1 MQVVAKKLADLHKT
15 SANIR
20 RHSEKQIKEY
30 MRSLEMFGQ
39 IRPMVVTEDGEI
51 LVGNGMYD
59 ALKAM
64 GNEYADV
71 YVVSGLSA
79 AEKKKLML
87 ADNKVYEMGFTDV
100 SVLDSILM
108 ELDGDFDIPGY
119 DAGLLEAILATP
131 QEATV
136 QVTEY
141 GTAAPEV
148 ATTPVAD
155 APQYQHETGQEQ
167 VYAPPVRSGNGAF
180 VEPPAP
186 PDDRGYIVCP
196 HCGEKIWL

>member
-1 MQVVAKKLADLHKT
+1 MLVVQKRLDELHKT
-15 SANIR
+15 KVNIR
-20 RHSEKQIKEY
+20 RHSDKQIKEY

-59 ALKAM
+59 AMTAM
-64 GNEYADV
+64 GWEQADV
-71 YVVSGLSA
+71 CIVSGLTA

-100 SVLDSILM
+100 GALDSILM
-108 ELDGDFDIPGY
+108 DLDGDFDIPGY
-119 DAGLLEAILATP
+119 DSELLEAIIATP
-131 QEATV
+131 QEATA

-141 GTAAPEV
+141 GTATPEV
-148 ATTPVAD
+148 AATPVAD
-155 APQYQHETGQEQ
+155 TPQYQHETGQEQ
-167 VYAPPVRSGNGAF
+167 VYAPPVRSEGGAF
-180 VEPPAP
+180 VAP
-186 PDDRGYIVCP
+186 PEERKYITCP